1 MTKAEALPETT
12 SSKASSLV
20 FVGIT
25 EMLRFFARLTALSC
39 SILTV
44 PEADVTDRPAR
55 SARLF
60 RLSCLRERNCVAVMK
75 LG

>member
-1 MTKAEALPETT
+1 M
-12 SSKASSLV
+12 V

-25 EMLRFFARLTALSC
+25 EIFRFFSRFTAFSC
-39 SILTV
+39 SMLTV
-44 PEADVTDRPAR
+44 PEADVTERPAR

-75 LG
+75 FG